1 MGVSGD
7 STPARSCAA
16 TLGTFWRVLSLQAAG
31 GLLAR
36 KDEICATGPRIGLHG
51 YLKPLKKLYL
61 HYQPLGVVG
70 VITLGCG
77 ELTFVMPSR

>member
-1 MGVSGD
+1 MRGDSGD
-7 STPARSCAA
+7 ILAGPPLAGSGR
-16 TLGTFWRVLSLQAAG
+16 AAG
-31 GLLAR
+31 PQGRDLR
-36 KDEICATGPRIGLHG
+36 DGPRIGLHG